1 MKKKLLVVLAA
12 VALLTASTVGIGKA
26 YAYFTTNAQ
35 ASGRQTVSL
44 GDQTTITEDFKPGS
58 WTKTVRITNNSTSS
72 QAVFVRARAFAGA
85 EYPLTIAGTNW
96 TQDGDWYVYG
106 TPGTPIE
113 GIPVEPGGVTSDLS
127 VQIGG
132 KPTDRTV
139 DPREFNVVIVYE
151 TTPAVQNGY
160 ANGAVQYEPYSSA
173 VWDRTTE
180 EGGQNS

>member
-12 VALLTASTVGIGKA
+12 AVLLSASTVGIGKA

-44 GDQTTITEDFKPGS
+44 GDQTTITEDFTPGS

-96 TQDGDWYVYG
+96 TQEGEWYVYG
-106 TPGTPIE
+106 TPGT
-113 GIPVEPGGVTSDLS
+113 PVEPGGVTSDLS

-160 ANGAVQYEPYSSA
+160 ANGAVQYEPYSPE
-173 VWDRTTE
+173 VWTRTTE